1 VKLKN
6 SKTKLINKQKVK
18 VMRLKSLLLTVSFLV
33 IAGWAIGQTVKV
45 DGEIRPR
52 AELRNGYKKLPGT
65 DADAA
70 FAISQRTRFNAFYG
84 SKLFK
89 AYVSMQDVRVW
100 GDVNQLDK
108 GDYNR
113 FAIHQA
119 WGEFFFNENFSFKV
133 GRQELVY
140 DDSRILGNVGWA
152 QQARAHDL
160 GLFKYEKENFKV
172 HLGLA
177 FNQKSEVLAGT
188 GYYAYENGDGTY
200 SFNKNYKAMQ
210 FLWLHAKIGSA
221 GLSFLFLNN
230 GMESATYT
238 YNELGEVDKVEFNTL
253 YSQTIGA
260 RFTPKLGPVKLAAA
274 AYYQM
279 GKVTADT
286 NSLSAIYFALAGT
299 FKSSDKMSVT
309 GGFEYLS
316 GTSLKDKTEN
326 PDQFKSFTPLYGTNH
341 KFNGHM
347 DYFYVGNHG
356 NNVGLVD
363 VYAKVSVKFTK
374 KLSLF
379 VAPHYFMAAA
389 DVYKLKPTTKS
400 DFANDSYE
408 TMSKGLG
415 FEADLGLTY
424 APQKNMKVVLGLSK
438 MFGTE
443 TLGYVQGYSS
453 ADDYKSGTWAYLM
466 FVFKPNFYTSE

>member
-1 VKLKN
+1 
-6 SKTKLINKQKVK
+6 
-18 VMRLKSLLLTVSFLV
+18 MRLKSLLLTVCFLV

-52 AELRNGYKKLPGT
+52 AELKNGYKSLPAT
-65 DADAA
+65 DAKSG

-84 SKLFK
+84 TKSFK
-89 AYVSMQDVRVW
+89 AYMSMQDVRTW
-100 GDVNQLDK
+100 GDVSQLDN
-108 GDYNR
+108 GAYNQ

-119 WGEFFFNENFSFKV
+119 WGEYFFNENFSIKA

-160 GLFKYEKENFKV
+160 GLFKFEQDKLKI
-172 HLGLA
+172 HLGFA
-177 FNQKSEVLAGT
+177 FNQNPKPVL
-188 GYYAYENGDGTY
+188 GTY
-200 SFNKNYKAMQ
+200 YQGVNNYKAMQ
-210 FLWLHAKIGSA
+210 FLWVHTKIGEA

-230 GMESATYT
+230 GMEKATGFDTITGGVTEYI
-238 YNELGEVDKVEFNTL
+238 TL
-253 YSQTIGA
+253 YSQTVGA
-260 RFTPKLGPVKLAAA
+260 RFTPSLGPVKLAAA

-279 GKVTADT
+279 GKVSADT
-286 NSLSAIYFALAGT
+286 NSLSAMYFALAGT
-299 FKSSDKMSVT
+299 VKASDKVSVT
-309 GGFEYLS
+309 AGFEYLS

-356 NNVGLVD
+356 NDVGLID
-363 VYAKVSVKFTK
+363 IYAKVSVKFSK

-379 VAPHYFMAAA
+379 VSPHYFMAAA
-389 DVYKLKPTTKS
+389 DVYKLKSTDKA
-400 DFANDSYE
+400 DFGDDNYDI
-408 TMSKGLG
+408 MSKGLG
-415 FEADLGLTY
+415 FEADLGLAY
-424 APQKNMKVVLGLSK
+424 VPQKDMKIVLGLSK

-443 TLGYVQGYSS
+443 TLGHVQGYSS
-453 ADDYKSGTWAYLM
+453 ADDYGSGTWGYLM
-466 FVFKPNFYTSE
+466 FVFKPTFYTSE

>member
-1 VKLKN
+1 
-6 SKTKLINKQKVK
+6 
-18 VMRLKSLLLTVSFLV
+18 MRLKSLLLTICFAVL
-33 IAGWAIGQTVKV
+33 AGWAIGQTVKV

-65 DADAA
+65 DAKAA

-89 AYVSMQDVRVW
+89 AYISMQDVRVW

-119 WGEFFFNENFSFKV
+119 WGEYFFNENFSFKV

-160 GLFKYEKENFKV
+160 GLFKYEKNALKIHF
-172 HLGLA
+172 GLA
-177 FNQKSEVLAGT
+177 FNQKHEGLAGT
-188 GYYAYENGDGTY
+188 NYYAYQNPDGTY
-200 SFNKNYKAMQ
+200 AFNKNYKAMQ
-210 FLWLHAKIGSA
+210 FIWVHTKIGES

-238 YNELGEVDKVEFNTL
+238 YDAESATTKAEFKTL

-260 RFTPKLGPVKLAAA
+260 RFTPTLGPVKLATAV
-274 AYYQM
+274 YYQM
-279 GKVTADT
+279 GKVAADT
-286 NSLSAIYFALAGT
+286 NSLSALYFALAGT
-299 FKSSDKMSVT
+299 FKVTDKFNVT

-316 GTSLKDKTEN
+316 GRSLKDATEN
-326 PDQFKSFTPLYGTNH
+326 PDKLKSFTPLYGTNH

-356 NNVGLVD
+356 NSVGLVD
-363 VYAKVSVKFTK
+363 IYATFKMKFG
-374 KLSLF
+374 KLSIF
-379 VAPHYFMAAA
+379 ATPHYFMAAA
-389 DVYKLKPTTKS
+389 DVYKVKAAPKS
-400 DFANDSYE
+400 TFDEASYE

-415 FEADLGLTY
+415 IEVDLGMAY
-424 APQKNMKVVLGLSK
+424 APQKNMKFVLGLSE
-438 MFGTE
+438 MLGTE
-443 TLGYVQGYSS
+443 TLGYIQGYSS
-453 ADDYKSGTWAYLM
+453 TDAYSKNGAWAYVM
-466 FVFKPNFYTSE
+466 FVFKPNFHKSDK

>member
-1 VKLKN
+1 
-6 SKTKLINKQKVK
+6 
-18 VMRLKSLLLTVSFLV
+18 MRLKSLLLSICFL
-33 IAGWAIGQTVKV
+33 ILASWAMSQTIKV

-52 AELRNGYKKLPGT
+52 AEYRNGYKQLLPT
-65 DADAA
+65 DAKAA

-100 GDVNQLDK
+100 GDVPQLDK
-108 GDYNR
+108 GSSNS
-113 FAIHQA
+113 FGIHQA
-119 WGEFFFNENFSFKV
+119 WGEYFFNEKFSFKV

-160 GLFKYEKENFKV
+160 ALFKYEKKGLKI

-177 FNQKSEVLAGT
+177 FNQMSESLSGT
-188 GYYAYENGDGTY
+188 GYYISMNGDG
-200 SFNKNYKAMQ
+200 SVNPMAKNYKTMQ
-210 FLWLHAKIGSA
+210 FLWLHTKIGEA

-230 GMESATYT
+230 GMESVSYT
-238 YNELGEVDKVEFNTL
+238 RDLSGQVTNTEFETL

-260 RFTPKLGPVKLAAA
+260 RFTPTLGPVKLAAA

-279 GKVTADT
+279 GKVKADT
-286 NSLSAIYFALAGT
+286 NSLSAMYFALSAS
-299 FKSSDKMSVT
+299 FKASDKMT
-309 GGFEYLS
+309 IIGGFEYLS
-316 GTSLKDKTEN
+316 GRSSKDAYEN

-356 NNVGLVD
+356 NSVGLID
-363 VYAKVSVKFTK
+363 LYATLKMKFGKWSVFAT
-374 KLSLF
+374 
-379 VAPHYFMAAA
+379 PHYFMAAA
-389 DVYKLKPTTKS
+389 DVYKPKTVIKS
-400 DFANDSYE
+400 DFPEDSYE

-415 FEADLGLTY
+415 IEIDMGVAY
-424 APQKNMKVVLGLSK
+424 VPQKNMKIVLGVSE
-438 MFGTE
+438 MIGTE
-443 TLGYVQGYSS
+443 SLAYVGKGHYTNTDQYNSN
-453 ADDYKSGTWAYLM
+453 GTWAYLM
-466 FVFKPNFYTSE
+466 FVFKPNFYTSK